1 MRQWWS
7 KIEGALGRRRKLAS
21 ELEQEIDAH
30 LQFLI
35 EENAN
40 QGMTAD
46 EALTAARRE
55 FGNVAVVQGRSY
67 QAWQF
72 PGFESLLQDIRYALR
87 GIMKAPALPLLVI
100 LTLAV
105 GIGANTVIFSFVNAV
120 LLRPLP
126 YPSAG
131 RLAILWSGLG
141 YSGRAPFS
149 SFEVFHLRQRST
161 QFDQIAG
168 IWVTNGALPGDG
180 PAEQVKVAE
189 VTSNFL
195 PLLCTRPAL
204 GRFFGPEDDLENAPS
219 TIILTHGVWARRFG
233 SDPSIVGRSIRY
245 GNHQSVVI
253 GVLPADFRLIFP
265 DDASVPAN
273 VEVFEPTPV
282 GPWGADGPAFL
293 HVIGRLSNQATLAS
307 AQSEMIAAAKQ
318 INKLGGRAA
327 MGNFTVSVFPF
338 QADTVR
344 EVRPTLLCLF
354 AGVGL
359 VLLIGCA
366 NIANLL
372 LARARRRL
380 HETTLRAALG
390 ASRGRL
396 ARQFFTETLLLG
408 VLGGVAALATGYAAI
423 HAILAARPPSFAN
436 FDRVPLD
443 IRALV
448 FTFAVALGTSLL
460 FGLAPVF
467 SIRRID
473 LIRDLKESRRQ
484 SSGSRRSL
492 LRSWTGALVSA
503 EVALAFVLLTST
515 GLLMRTFINILHTD
529 PGFRAGDVFTFRV
542 SVPGYAPLRLI
553 QQRLSALPGI
563 QSASAISHLPLDDAG
578 NWYDYYYREGAST
591 AEQTS
596 VMADHRSTL
605 PGYFAGIGATLLK
618 GRDFT
623 DADDAQHQHV
633 AIIDDVLARELWP
646 GESSVGHK
654 INLSDSPHGFYQF
667 QRDWVIIIGVV
678 HHVQYH
684 SLTAIV
690 RPQIYVP
697 YPLAPRPSMSFVLH
711 TSGAEA
717 GLATAVRSTIDG
729 INKDIPTT
737 HVEPMQ
743 LLVDRARSESRF
755 ASLLASLLSVIAL
768 VLATSGIYGVLSY
781 SVARRATEI
790 GICMAIG
797 APRARVL
804 RMILADGF
812 AWILPGLIAGF
823 LLCLAVTPLLD
834 HLLYGVQPTSP
845 ANYAM
850 TILGVLVV
858 STLAAFLPARR
869 AMKRSI
875 LADRHSAT
883 NECNER
889 ANMEERS

>member
-7 KIEGALGRRRKLAS
+7 KIERALGRRRNLAS
-21 ELEQEIDAH
+21 DLELEIDAH
-30 LQFLI
+30 LRFLI
-35 EENAN
+35 EENLKR
-40 QGMTAD
+40 GMAPD
-46 EALTAARRE
+46 KARSAARRE
-55 FGNVAVVQGRSY
+55 FGNVAVVQERSY
-67 QAWQF
+67 QSWQF

-87 GIMKAPALPLLVI
+87 GIVKAPALPLLVI

-105 GIGANTVIFSFVNAV
+105 GIGANTAIFSFVNAV

-126 YPSAG
+126 YPSAD

-161 QFDQIAG
+161 QLDQIAG

-180 PAEQVKVAE
+180 PAEQVKVAD

-204 GRFFGPEDDLENAPS
+204 GRFFGPEDDHENAPS

-233 SDPSIVGRSIRY
+233 FDPSIVGRSVRY
-245 GNHQSVVI
+245 GGHRSTVI

-265 DDASVPAN
+265 DDASVPPN
-273 VEVFEPTPV
+273 VEVFESIPV
-282 GPWGADGPAFL
+282 GPWRADGPAFL
-293 HVIGRLSNQATLAS
+293 HVIGRLRNRAMLAT
-307 AQSEMIAAAKQ
+307 AQSEMNSAAAQ
-318 INKLGGRAA
+318 INKLGGRASL
-327 MGNFTVSVFPF
+327 GNFTVSVVPF

-372 LARARRRL
+372 MARARRRL
-380 HETTLRAALG
+380 RETTIRAALG
-390 ASRGRL
+390 ASRSRL
-396 ARQFFTETLLLG
+396 ARQFLTESLLLG
-408 VLGGVAALATGYAAI
+408 VLGSIAALATGYAAI

-443 IRALV
+443 IRVLV
-448 FTFAVALGTSLL
+448 FTFAVALGISIL

-467 SIRRID
+467 SVRSID
-473 LIRDLKESRRQ
+473 LTRDLKESRRQ
-484 SSGSRRSL
+484 STGTRRP
-492 LRSWTGALVSA
+492 WTCTLVSA

-529 PGFRAGDVFTFRV
+529 PGFRAGNVFTIRV
-542 SVPGYAPLRLI
+542 SVPSYAPLHLI
-553 QQRLSALPGI
+553 QQKLAALPGI

-578 NWYDYYYREGAST
+578 NWYDYYYRESAST
-591 AEQTS
+591 EEQTS

-605 PGYFAGIGATLLK
+605 PGYFTAIGATLLE

-633 AIIDDVLARELWP
+633 AIIDDVLAGQFWP
-646 GESSVGHK
+646 GQSPIGHK
-654 INLSDSPHGFYQF
+654 INLSDSPQGFYQF
-667 QRDWVIIIGVV
+667 QRDWAIIVGVV

-717 GLATAVRSTIDG
+717 GLATAVRSTIDSVS
-729 INKDIPTT
+729 KDIPST
-737 HVEPMQ
+737 HVEAMQ
-743 LLVDRARSESRF
+743 LLVDRTRSESRF
-755 ASLLASLLSVIAL
+755 ASLLATLLSVIAL

-781 SVARRATEI
+781 SVAQRTTEI
-790 GICMAIG
+790 GIRMAIG
-797 APRARVL
+797 APRAQVL

-812 AWILPGLIAGF
+812 AWILPGILAGF
-823 LLCLAVTPLLD
+823 LLCLAVTPLLA
-834 HLLYGVQPTSP
+834 HLLYGVQPTNL
-845 ANYAM
+845 ANYAVM
-850 TILGVLVV
+850 LIGVLIV
-858 STLAAFLPARR
+858 SALAAFLPARR
-869 AMKRSI
+869 AMKI
-875 LADRHSAT
+875 DPLTALHY
-883 NECNER
+883 E
-889 ANMEERS
+889 

>member
-7 KIEGALGRRRKLAS
+7 KIERALGRRRNLAS
-21 ELEQEIDAH
+21 DLELEIDAH
-30 LQFLI
+30 LRFLI
-35 EENAN
+35 EENLK
-40 QGMTAD
+40 QGVAPD
-46 EALTAARRE
+46 EARRVARRE
-55 FGNVAVVQGRSY
+55 FGNVAAVQERSY
-67 QAWQF
+67 QSWQF

-87 GIMKAPALPLLVI
+87 GIVKAPALPLLVI

-105 GIGANTVIFSFVNAV
+105 GIGANTAIFSFVNAV
-120 LLRPLP
+120 LLSPLP
-126 YPSAG
+126 YPSAE

-180 PAEQVKVAE
+180 PAEQVKVAD

-204 GRFFGPEDDLENAPS
+204 GRFFGPQDDLENAPS

-233 SDPSIVGRSIRY
+233 LDPSIVGRSVRY
-245 GNHQSVVI
+245 GGHRSTVI

-265 DDASVPAN
+265 DDASVPPN
-273 VEVFEPTPV
+273 VEVFESIPV
-282 GPWGADGPAFL
+282 GPWRADGPAFL
-293 HVIGRLSNQATLAS
+293 HVIGRLRNRAMLAT
-307 AQSEMIAAAKQ
+307 AQSEMNSAAVQ
-318 INKLGGRAA
+318 INKLGGRASL
-327 MGNFTVSVFPF
+327 GNFTVSVVPL

-372 LARARRRL
+372 MARARRRL
-380 HETTLRAALG
+380 RETTIRAALG
-390 ASRGRL
+390 ASRSRL
-396 ARQFFTETLLLG
+396 ARQFLTESLLLG

-443 IRALV
+443 LRVLV
-448 FTFAVALGTSLL
+448 FTFAVALGISIL

-467 SIRRID
+467 SVRSID
-473 LIRDLKESRRQ
+473 LNRDLKESRRQ
-484 SSGSRRSL
+484 STGTRRP
-492 LRSWTGALVSA
+492 WTCALVSA

-515 GLLMRTFINILHTD
+515 GLLMRTFINIFHTD
-529 PGFRAGDVFTFRV
+529 PGFRAGNVFTFRI
-542 SVPGYAPLRLI
+542 SVPGYAPLHLI
-553 QQRLSALPGI
+553 QQKLAAIPSI
-563 QSASAISHLPLDDAG
+563 QAASAVSHLPLDDAG

-591 AEQTS
+591 EEQTS

-605 PGYFAGIGATLLK
+605 PGYFTAIGATLLE
-618 GRDFT
+618 GRDFIDT
-623 DADDAQHQHV
+623 DDALHQHV
-633 AIIDDVLARELWP
+633 AIIDDVLARQFWP
-646 GESSVGHK
+646 GQSPIGHK
-654 INLSDSPHGFYQF
+654 INLSDSPQGFYQF
-667 QRDWVIIIGVV
+667 QRDWAIIVGVV

-717 GLATAVRSTIDG
+717 GLATAVRSTIDSVS
-729 INKDIPTT
+729 KDIPTT
-737 HVEPMQ
+737 HVEAMQ
-743 LLVDRARSESRF
+743 LLLDRARSESRF
-755 ASLLASLLSVIAL
+755 ASLLATLLSVIAL

-781 SVARRATEI
+781 SVAQRTTEI
-790 GICMAIG
+790 GIRMAIG

-812 AWILPGLIAGF
+812 AWILPGLFAGF
-823 LLCLAVTPLLD
+823 LLCLAVTPLLA
-834 HLLYGVQPTSP
+834 HLLYGVEPTNL
-845 ANYAM
+845 ANYALM
-850 TILGVLVV
+850 LIGVLIV
-858 STLAAFLPARR
+858 SAFAAFLPARR
-869 AMKRSI
+869 AMKIDPLTALRY
-875 LADRHSAT
+875 
-883 NECNER
+883 E
-889 ANMEERS
+889 